1 VQPCDES
8 LDDAPVS
15 VGPRLSLGTIEGR
28 RSSPPNGPPTCRA
41 VRTEEGGCKYKGP
54 PVKPPRETLSLCHLE
69 SLPDNSAANTP
80 VKSNVCS

>member
-28 RSSPPNGPPTCRA
+28 RSSPPNGPPTWRA
-41 VRTEEGGCKYKGP
+41 VRTEEGG
-54 PVKPPRETLSLCHLE
+54 
-69 SLPDNSAANTP
+69 ANTKDHP
-80 VKSNVCS
+80 